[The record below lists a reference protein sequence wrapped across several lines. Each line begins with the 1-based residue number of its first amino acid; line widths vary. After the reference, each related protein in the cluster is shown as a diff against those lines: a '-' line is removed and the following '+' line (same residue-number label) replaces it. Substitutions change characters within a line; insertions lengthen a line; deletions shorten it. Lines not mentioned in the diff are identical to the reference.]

1 MSFSEY
7 LGLIFKEAETQL
19 RETLYQMDL
28 DAVKKNGIFRMLNPN
43 DLAGLYLK
51 IENAWINEEQGAEI

>member
-51 IENAWINEEQGAEI
+51 IETDWLNEEQGAEI

>member
-51 IENAWINEEQGAEI
+51 IENDWLTEEQGAEI